1 VEELALRPAAPAGQ
15 RLQQVRHYMV
25 NYLTCVKMDCNRVVC
40 RVLPLHRGRSQKL
53 MYVAEN
59 YNI

>member
-1 VEELALRPAAPAGQ
+1 
-15 RLQQVRHYMV
+15 MV
-25 NYLTCVKMDCNRVVC
+25 NYLSCVKKDCNRVVC
-40 RVLPLHRGRSQKL
+40 RVLSLHRGRSQKL